1 MVKSV
6 FLLVTYLVISSTV
19 QGQLPV
25 TEVFA
30 ATIKDDGVGLSI
42 ESLSL
47 LSGFNPGGYN
57 NQARFFSDDQVYLSV
72 QRPGEKTT
80 DIVKL
85 QLKSNELSWVTQTKE
100 ISEFSPMLCPDGK
113 HFTTVRIE
121 KDGKDQS
128 LWQYPSDRSGTGKRL
143 FPKLNNIG
151 YYVWINKDIVALF
164 LVGEP
169 HRLILGNVSNEKI
182 TDITI
187 NPGRCLRFHEN
198 GNLYFVK
205 KLENGKKWLHSYQI
219 QDQAITSIVQMPGD
233 NEDFEITNDG
243 LIIITD
249 GPFIKTT
256 KLSGKDEWKKVADLT
271 SLRILQM
278 QRPAL
283 LGNQLL
289 FVNNNTVAK

>member
-1 MVKSV
+1 MKKSV
-6 FLLVTYLVISSTV
+6 LLLINFLVISSTV
-19 QGQLPV
+19 TGQLPV
-25 TEVFA
+25 TEVYA
-30 ATIKDDGVGLSI
+30 ATIQDDLKGLSI
-42 ESLSL
+42 ESLRL

-57 NQARFFSDDQVYLSV
+57 NQARFFSEDQIYLSV
-72 QRPGEKTT
+72 QKPGEKTT

-85 QLKSNELSWVTQTKE
+85 QLKSNELSWVTKTKE
-100 ISEFSPMLCPDGK
+100 ISEFSPMPCPDGK

-128 LWQYPSDRSGTGKRL
+128 LWQYPSDRSGMGSRL

-151 YYVWINKDIVALF
+151 YYTWINKDFAALF

-169 HRLILGNVSNEKI
+169 HRLVLGNVRNDKI
-182 TDITI
+182 VDIAQ
-187 NPGRCLRFHEN
+187 NPGRCLRYHEN
-198 GNLYFVK
+198 GNLYFVQ
-205 KLENGKKWLHSYQI
+205 KLENGKKWLQSYNI

-243 LIIITD
+243 LIIVTD

-256 KLSGKDEWKKVADLT
+256 NLSGISEWRQVADLT
-271 SLRILQM
+271 SLNILQP

-283 LGNQLL
+283 FGNQLL
-289 FVNNNTVAK
+289 FVNNITVTK

>member
-30 ATIKDDGVGLSI
+30 ATIKDDGLGLSI

-100 ISEFSPMLCPDGK
+100 ISEFSPMPCPDGK

-128 LWQYPSDRSGTGKRL
+128 LWQYPTDRSGTGKRL
-143 FPKLNNIG
+143 FPKLNNVG
-151 YYVWINKDIVALF
+151 YYAWINNEIVALF

-169 HRLILGNVSNEKI
+169 HSLVLGNVSDEKI
-182 TDITI
+182 TEII
-187 NPGRCLRFHEN
+187 KNPGRCLRFHEN
-198 GNLYFVK
+198 GNLYFVQQ
-205 KLENGKKWLHSYQI
+205 LENGKKWLQSYNI
-219 QDQAITSIVQMPGD
+219 QDQAITSIIQMPENG
-233 NEDFEITNDG
+233 EDFEITNDG
-243 LIIITD
+243 LILVTD

-256 KLSGKDEWKKVADLT
+256 KLSGKSEWKEVADLST
-271 SLRILQM
+271 LNILQI

-283 LGNQLL
+283 FGNQLL
-289 FVNNNTVAK
+289 FVNNTTVAK